1 MKTIQTRKQF
11 IKTIAAGS
19 AGLAMSNLIFPAK
32 SFANI
37 AGANDRLNVAVM
49 GANGRGGYLSTKFA
63 EAENVNISYICDVD
77 QRVSERTVNKI
88 NDKFGYKPKGE
99 KDFRKALED
108 KDVDILVIAAPDHWH
123 TPAAIMAM
131 QAGKD
136 VYVEKPCSH
145 NPREGELLVEAQKK
159 YGKTVQMGN
168 QQRSALESIEAVEL
182 IHNGIIGRAYYGKA
196 WYANTRGSIGI
207 GKPVDVPDWLDWDL
221 YQGPAPRKI
230 YKDNIVHYNWHW
242 FKNWGTGEILN
253 NGTHEVDICRWA
265 LDVKY
270 PIRAT
275 SSGGRYAFKDDWE
288 FYDTQIASFDF
299 AENKTICWEGKSC
312 NGYGLYGRGRGAIIA
327 GTEGTAIIDRSG
339 YEFYDK
345 GGKLIKE
352 AKAGTEN
359 ATMNTVGGGDLENL
373 HIANFLNAIRNGE
386 KQHSPIDEGNIS
398 VTICQLG
405 NIAQATKR
413 SLTINPENGRILGDA
428 DAMKMWGRE
437 YEKGWEV
444 KV

>member
-1 MKTIQTRKQF
+1 MKRQTRKQF

-32 SFANI
+32 SFASI
-37 AGANDRLNVAVM
+37 MGANDRLNVAVM

-63 EAENVNISYICDVD
+63 EADNVNISCICDVD
-77 QRVSERTVNKI
+77 QRVIEKTVKNI
-88 NDKFGYKPKGE
+88 NDKFGYKPKGD
-99 KDFRKALED
+99 KDFTKVLED
-108 KDVDILVIAAPDHWH
+108 KDIDILVIAAPDHWH
-123 TPAAIMAM
+123 TPAAILAM
-131 QAGKD
+131 QAGKH

-159 YGKTVQMGN
+159 YGKIVQMGN
-168 QQRSALESIEAVEL
+168 QQRSALESIEAVKL
-182 IHNGIIGRAYYGKA
+182 IHGGIIGRAYYGKA

-207 GKPVDVPDWLDWDL
+207 GKPVPVPEWLDWDL
-221 YQGPAPRKI
+221 YQGPAPRKE

-270 PIRAT
+270 PVRAT

-288 FYDTQIASFDF
+288 FFDTQIASFDF
-299 AENKTICWEGKSC
+299 ADDKTIDWEGKSC
-312 NGYGLYGRGRGAIIA
+312 NGYGLYGRGRGAIIS

-339 YEFYDK
+339 YEIYNK

-359 ATMNTVGGGDLENL
+359 ATMNTVGGGDLEKL
-373 HIANFLNAIRNGE
+373 HIANFLNAIREGE
-386 KQHSPIDEGNIS
+386 KQNSPIDEGNIS

-405 NIAQATKR
+405 NIAQETGR
-413 SLTINPENGRILGDA
+413 SLTTNPETGRILND
-428 DAMKMWGRE
+428 DEAMKLWGRE